1 MLCGVGCSQLGS
13 EYPSEK
19 GSLSVVLNA
28 TATTRATTPGDGNIY
43 DGGGMEDVTLILVN
57 SMGNISEIQ
66 QISSLS
72 GEEQRAKSVTF
83 VNLDVGNYTLYAY
96 ANVERSLL
104 DEVKSMLS
112 TLRVG
117 DAFDSNLYDALFT
130 SLANRETPIIDDTH
144 PLLLTASKAIS
155 VGIENSSTTIDL
167 LRPVVKFEVRLYN
180 HSTYPMQ
187 IDDVSFSNF
196 NPSTGY
202 ILPKN
207 GQIPSSV
214 TYRGLPLY
222 DTYTGGTDVTVAA
235 MSEGQIYQTALFE
248 NRAPSYTMSLTIK
261 GGNDELVT
269 ATGISTT
276 GTYALKNRST
286 GRYLADN
293 GSGRLVVVSSL
304 DAAVS
309 REHALWKF
317 SGTSSGYIT
326 NVATG
331 NRYYRGTSAATSG
344 SNLTFSISSSGYLRI
359 YYSSNRYLR
368 DNSGTVSFSN
378 TSNTTREWSLQQTS
392 QRTATI
398 SNKQINVVDMHT
410 AAVTPMTE
418 QLRNQ
423 HIKIVINAYYN
434 ETDGVFNFA
443 VTPWKEK
450 NEDVSFN

>member
-1 MLCGVGCSQLGS
+1 MLVGVGCSQLGPEEFS
-13 EYPSEK
+13 AEK
-19 GSLSVVLNA
+19 GSLRVMLKA
-28 TATTRATTPGDGNIY
+28 TEATRATTPGNGNIY
-43 DGGGMEDVTLILVN
+43 DGGGMEDVTLVLVN
-57 SMGNISEIQ
+57 SMGEISEIQ
-66 QISSLS
+66 KITSLT
-72 GEEQRAKSVTF
+72 GDEQRVKSVRF

-117 DAFDSNLYDALFT
+117 DNFDSSRYNALFT
-130 SLANRETPIIDDTH
+130 TLAQRETPTLDNSH
-144 PLLLTASKAIS
+144 PLLLTAAKAIS
-155 VGIENSSTTIDL
+155 VEVENTSATIDL

-180 HSTYPMQ
+180 HSTYPMI

-214 TYRGLPLY
+214 TYRALPLY

-261 GGNDELVT
+261 GGNSELIS
-269 ATGISTT
+269 ATSISTT

-317 SGTSSGYIT
+317 SGTSSGYMI

-344 SNLTFSISSSGYLRI
+344 SNLTFRMTSGYLRI
-359 YYSSNRYLR
+359 YYSTNKYLR
-368 DNSGTVSFSN
+368 DNSGSVSFSN
-378 TSNTTREWSLQQTS
+378 TTNTTRYWSLQQTS

-434 ETDGVFNFA
+434 ETDGAFNFS
-443 VTPWKEK
+443 VMPWNEK